1 MPGKPRKSPS
11 ATAPQTAGASAKVV
25 ASAKVEASAK
35 ANWSRE
41 RVSIE
46 FIPPDVTRANSRALL
61 DIFSPIRHAAG
72 LVGDRLEHKRDML
85 RLEREAVRQQAT
97 DRIAAR
103 FHEIRD
109 PSKPIE
115 APPNKFLYPF
125 IAQASLEEPDS
136 PLIDIWAKL
145 LASATDHY
153 DPRYIH
159 CVSVVSSLSARQAA
173 IFTEIVSR
181 ATNSHWLELA
191 LDESIWTGA
200 TGIRSYIAD
209 LFTGRMEWPG
219 RGGEQT
225 DDFLCECVHEAMDS
239 AVVSVVHAAAADETK
254 DEYFDISLPDLTI
267 YQDEQEV
274 DYAILVACGLLERVE
289 TGMFPVA
296 AGRWTVGVTY
306 YHLTALGQHFAIACR
321 MLPAPDDDKTG
332 TATTAKTCAYSV
344 PNTIQSRRKT

>member
-1 MPGKPRKSPS
+1 MHGQLNLCSHGQNRIMPRNPRKSAS
-11 ATAPQTAGASAKVV
+11 AATAAKKGGASAKI
-25 ASAKVEASAK
+25 EASAK
-35 ANWSRE
+35 AEVSAKAKWSRE

-72 LVGDRLEHKRDML
+72 LVGDRLEHRRDML
-85 RLEREAVRQQAT
+85 RLEREAERQQAT

-145 LASATDHY
+145 LASAADHY

-159 CVSVVSSLSARQAA
+159 YVSVMSRLSVHQAV

-181 ATNSHWLELA
+181 APNSHWLELA
-191 LDESIWTGA
+191 MDDSIYNAA
-200 TGIRSYIAD
+200 TAIRSYIAD
-209 LFTGRMEWPG
+209 LFTGRMEWA
-219 RGGEQT
+219 GGGAEQT
-225 DDFLCECVHEAMDS
+225 NEYLCECVQWALDS
-239 AVVSVVHAAAADETK
+239 AVVSVVHAAAANETN
-254 DEYFDISLPDLTI
+254 DDYFDIDLSHLTI
-267 YQDEQEV
+267 YRDDQEV
-274 DYAILVACGLLERVE
+274 DYAILVACGLLEKVE
-289 TGMFPVA
+289 TGMFTVA
-296 AGRWTVGVTY
+296 DGRWSVTMTY
-306 YHLTALGQHFAIACR
+306 YLLTALGQHFAIACR
-321 MLPAPDDDKTG
+321 MVPPPDDNKL
-332 TATTAKTCAYSV
+332 ALS
-344 PNTIQSRRKT
+344 